1 MRKSDYLMS
10 TSLALL
16 LVGAF
21 SAPQALADTKKDK
34 HHGHKMHHENHHSMK
49 SEIETLKAQLAALS
63 DRLNEVQK
71 ASAEVQTAEKEVKA
85 PRIKSGN
92 DKVSLKISGQVNRAM
107 ANYDNGKNAQFKHV
121 DNDTSA
127 TRVTF
132 AGDVKFNE
140 MFKAGTVIEG
150 ELVSDSSKVV
160 SLGTQDQSKSTS
172 FFAKRKMEVFFT
184 NKDLGTLWLGHGET
198 AAHNVSN
205 TDLSGTTAFA
215 EGAKFE
221 SIAGGIPFYNNN
233 ATPLGGIDTVP
244 GATTPAGTTNASN
257 VASFWNEMGTRRF
270 DRVRY
275 DMPTFYG
282 ITLSASHAT
291 RDQAE
296 FAARYAGEFNK
307 VQLVAAAGYIR
318 NPLNTA
324 TADTAVPSNALG
336 NVSRDQYGASA
347 GFLLPVGISLGG
359 GYTGIKFNQSGRD
372 DGKMW
377 HLKLGYQHDFFSY
390 GKTCLALAYGH
401 GKAMRYSSNIVAAGA
416 IDVPNTFTQTK
427 MQNSEKMKIWGI
439 YGVQNVDAIATEFYL
454 GYQVHKLDRQTFTTV
469 GAVGGIAG
477 GAQDIKNISA
487 VMGGARIKF

>member
-1 MRKSDYLMS
+1 MKKSDYLMS

-21 SAPQALADTKKDK
+21 GAPQAFADAKKDK
-34 HHGHKMHHENHHSMK
+34 HHGHKAHHEHHHSMK
-49 SEIETLKAQLAALS
+49 SEIEALKAQLAALS
-63 DRLNEVQK
+63 ERLN
-71 ASAEVQTAEKEVKA
+71 EVQTAEKEVKA
-85 PRIKSGN
+85 PHIKSGN
-92 DKVSLKISGQVNRAM
+92 DKVSLKISGHVNRAV
-107 ANYDNGKNAQFKHV
+107 ANYDNGKNSQFKHV
-121 DNDTSA
+121 DNDTSS

-140 MFKAGTVIEG
+140 VFKAGTVIEG
-150 ELVSDSSKVV
+150 ELVSDSSRAV
-160 SLGTQDQSKSTS
+160 SLGTQDQAKSSS

-221 SIAGGIPFYNNN
+221 SIAGGIPFFNN
-233 ATPLGGIDTVP
+233 TTGGIDSVP
-244 GATTPAGTTNASN
+244 GVTTPIGTTNASN

-275 DMPTFYG
+275 DMPSFYG

-307 VQLVAAAGYIR
+307 VQIVAAAGYIR

-324 TADTAVPSNALG
+324 TADNAVPVNAPG

-347 GFLLPVGISLGG
+347 AVLLPVGVSLGG
-359 GYTGIKFNQSGRD
+359 GFTGIKFNQTGRD

-390 GKTCLALAYGH
+390 GKTCVAVAYGY
-401 GKAMRYSSNIVAAGA
+401 GKAMRFASKIVAAGA
-416 IDVPNTFTQTK
+416 VNEADSLTQAR
-427 MQNSEKMKIWGI
+427 MQNSEKMKIWGL
-439 YGVQNVDAIATEFYL
+439 YLVQNVDKISTELYA
-454 GYQVHKLDRQTFTTV
+454 GYQVHKLDRQTFSTV
-469 GAVGGIAG
+469 AGVGGVAG
-477 GAQDIKNISA
+477 GVQDIKNVSA
-487 VMGGARIKF
+487 VMAGARIKF